1 MATAIEKLQN
11 RKQALK
17 QEFITAVG
25 TANKSNDFTEVF
37 KIYQQLE
44 KIDRLEDPKKRAAYN
59 RAVAV
64 DTAKGLGS
72 GFARGTTYAL
82 GLPNLAENVEKTS
95 FSQKFYILHKIIPFE
110 SHSLKISS
118 KN

>member
-1 MATAIEKLQN
+1 MIL
-11 RKQALK
+11 LK
-17 QEFITAVG
+17 FL
-25 TANKSNDFTEVF
+25 

-82 GLPNLAENVEKTS
+82 GLPNLAENVLGYGTNKIAGFFRFSVIRSKSTIFSRKYFVS
-95 FSQKFYILHKIIPFE
+95 FNSRN
-110 SHSLKISS
+110 S
-118 KN
+118 KNSFTVYTRC